1 MKKQLL
7 LLILILTSLFMTS
20 SSYAYTLV
28 GAASCGELLT
38 LEDKGNLISKHSTPL
53 WIKGYITG
61 RNYELDRTMKNP
73 PDSDSLYYALIK
85 FCRDNPLK
93 DIDDA
98 AISIYSKIN

>member
-1 MKKQLL
+1 MKKHLL
-7 LLILILTSLFMTS
+7 FLILTSLFITN
-20 SSYAYTLV
+20 SSYAYTIV
-28 GAASCGELLT
+28 GAAECGAILR
-38 LEDKGNLISKHSTPL
+38 LEDDNNLITKHSTPL

-61 RNYELDRTMKNP
+61 RNYELDRSMKNVP
-73 PDSDSLYYALIK
+73 NSDSLYYALIK